1 MKKAGNS
8 ILKCELDISTNTNIF
23 EKKPTKG
30 GTPAK
35 DRIANEIIFVKMW
48 VEPKLENE
56 KRVLTFV
63 PITCSTVVKRRNEV
77 KL

>member
-1 MKKAGNS
+1 M
-8 ILKCELDISTNTNIF
+8 STNTNIL

-35 DRIANEIIFVKMW
+35 ERMANEIIFVNIW
-48 VEPKLENE
+48 VDPKLENE
-56 KRVLTFV
+56 NRVLTFV
-63 PITCSTVVKRRNEV
+63 PTACSTVVKRINDV